1 LKADVKKLK
10 SDSQG
15 SRNELKKLKDEVQKY
30 KTENTK
36 LKHEVKI
43 LNEALND
50 AGVDLRI
57 SSEFCGS

>member
-1 LKADVKKLK
+1 
-10 SDSQG
+10 
-15 SRNELKKLKDEVQKY
+15 LKKLKDEVQKY